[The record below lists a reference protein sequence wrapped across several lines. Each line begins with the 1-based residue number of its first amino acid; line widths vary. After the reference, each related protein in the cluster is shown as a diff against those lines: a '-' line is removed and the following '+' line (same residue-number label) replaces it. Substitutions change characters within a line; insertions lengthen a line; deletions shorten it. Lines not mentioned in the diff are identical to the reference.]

1 MATFRKYAFP
11 NEATFTALPVP
22 QGFAVPLGEID
33 GAYCVDILW
42 DAEPQAD
49 YLPFEYWPPPVGVHT
64 FLGWDEQYGKD
75 YTERDDLNNT
85 LNED

>member
-1 MATFRKYAFP
+1 
-11 NEATFTALPVP
+11 
-22 QGFAVPLGEID
+22 
-33 GAYCVDILW
+33 
-42 DAEPQAD
+42 
-49 YLPFEYWPPPVGVHT
+49 VHT